1 MSPQTLGQQ
10 THVQDI
16 KTRGDL
22 YEWLEVN
29 MARSYAEIL
38 EEQKLEP
45 DQNLVKT
52 YVIESNIS
60 PKFLKYV
67 LRGLFDSIKVEPLE
81 DYLLYRIDITDKDKK
96 LQVHFFLDAKDSR
109 FWRVFTLDKAQDV
122 DSAYNKFVSQIKS
135 RLDKLWLSN
144 KLLKKFMHISFKDV
158 YLRSISIKHDET
170 AFSTEEEK
178 KENKVSKLRIDGSGE
193 LVKDL
198 LEIVEEHEKFRYMT
212 RLTKIGIK
220 LVEKEYPDKF
230 VLEDLY
236 YWGKFTAKG
245 TSFDEHLEFIDS
257 VVHTYRNNL
266 KYIEDSLIDYS
277 SWDWEKKIPLVYE
290 FKKEISDLD
299 LFAKAITTP
308 KEPFR
313 IWGFAKQVEKD
324 MYIIVGTDLHNGDNF
339 SLEVTP
345 WWARL
350 YLPKGSCGNTALRL
364 LANIQQTYDAKAYL
378 EVPQYGI
385 RIR

>member
-109 FWRVFTLDKAQDV
+109 F
-122 DSAYNKFVSQIKS
+122 
-135 RLDKLWLSN
+135 
-144 KLLKKFMHISFKDV
+144 
-158 YLRSISIKHDET
+158 
-170 AFSTEEEK
+170 
-178 KENKVSKLRIDGSGE
+178 
-193 LVKDL
+193 
-198 LEIVEEHEKFRYMT
+198 
-212 RLTKIGIK
+212 
-220 LVEKEYPDKF
+220 
-230 VLEDLY
+230 
-236 YWGKFTAKG
+236 
-245 TSFDEHLEFIDS
+245 
-257 VVHTYRNNL
+257 
-266 KYIEDSLIDYS
+266 
-277 SWDWEKKIPLVYE
+277 
-290 FKKEISDLD
+290 
-299 LFAKAITTP
+299 
-308 KEPFR
+308 
-313 IWGFAKQVEKD
+313 
-324 MYIIVGTDLHNGDNF
+324 
-339 SLEVTP
+339 
-345 WWARL
+345 
-350 YLPKGSCGNTALRL
+350 
-364 LANIQQTYDAKAYL
+364 
-378 EVPQYGI
+378 
-385 RIR
+385 

>member
-1 MSPQTLGQQ
+1 M
-10 THVQDI
+10 
-16 KTRGDL
+16 
-22 YEWLEVN
+22 
-29 MARSYAEIL
+29 
-38 EEQKLEP
+38 EP

-178 KENKVSKLRIDGSGE
+178 R
-193 LVKDL
+193 
-198 LEIVEEHEKFRYMT
+198 R
-212 RLTKIGIK
+212 TK
-220 LVEKEYPDKF
+220 
-230 VLEDLY
+230 
-236 YWGKFTAKG
+236 
-245 TSFDEHLEFIDS
+245 
-257 VVHTYRNNL
+257 
-266 KYIEDSLIDYS
+266 
-277 SWDWEKKIPLVYE
+277 
-290 FKKEISDLD
+290 
-299 LFAKAITTP
+299 
-308 KEPFR
+308 
-313 IWGFAKQVEKD
+313 
-324 MYIIVGTDLHNGDNF
+324 
-339 SLEVTP
+339 
-345 WWARL
+345 
-350 YLPKGSCGNTALRL
+350 
-364 LANIQQTYDAKAYL
+364 LAN
-378 EVPQYGI
+378 
-385 RIR
+385 

>member
-1 MSPQTLGQQ
+1 M
-10 THVQDI
+10 
-16 KTRGDL
+16 
-22 YEWLEVN
+22 
-29 MARSYAEIL
+29 
-38 EEQKLEP
+38 
-45 DQNLVKT
+45 
-52 YVIESNIS
+52 
-60 PKFLKYV
+60 
-67 LRGLFDSIKVEPLE
+67 
-81 DYLLYRIDITDKDKK
+81 
-96 LQVHFFLDAKDSR
+96 
-109 FWRVFTLDKAQDV
+109 
-122 DSAYNKFVSQIKS
+122 
-135 RLDKLWLSN
+135 
-144 KLLKKFMHISFKDV
+144 
-158 YLRSISIKHDET
+158 
-170 AFSTEEEK
+170 
-178 KENKVSKLRIDGSGE
+178 
-193 LVKDL
+193 VKDL

>member
-1 MSPQTLGQQ
+1 MSLTTLGQR
-10 THVQDI
+10 THIPDI

-29 MARSYAEIL
+29 MSRSYMEIL

-52 YVIESNIS
+52 YVVESNIS
-60 PKFLKYV
+60 PKFLQYIF
-67 LRGLFDSIKVEPLE
+67 RGLFSSIKVVSLE
-81 DYLLYRIDITDKDKK
+81 DYMLYRIDIEDKEKR
-96 LQVHFFLDAKDSR
+96 LQVHFFLDAKDKR

-122 DSAYNKFVSQIKS
+122 DNTYNKFVNQIKS

-144 KLLKKFMHISFKDV
+144 KLLEKFLNVSFKDT

-170 AFSTEEEK
+170 PLSTEEEK
-178 KENKVSKLRIDGSGE
+178 RENKVSKLKIDGSGE
-193 LVKDL
+193 LVNDL
-198 LEIVEEHEKFRYMT
+198 LNIIKRHDRFQHMV

-220 LVEKEYPDKF
+220 IAEKEDRNKF

-236 YWGKFTAKG
+236 YWGKFTVKG
-245 TSFDEHLEFIDS
+245 TSLDEHLEFVDN
-257 VVHTYRNNL
+257 VVSTYRNNL

-277 SWDWEKKIPLVYE
+277 SLDWEKKIPLVYE
-290 FKKEISDLD
+290 FKKEISDLE
-299 LFAKAITTP
+299 LFVKAITSP

-313 IWGFAKQVEKD
+313 IWGLAKKVEND
-324 MYIIVGTDLHNGDNF
+324 MYVVIGTDLHNGDNF

-364 LANIQQTYDAKAYL
+364 LTNIQQSYDAKTYL
-378 EVPQYGI
+378 EVPQYGVKI
-385 RIR
+385 R